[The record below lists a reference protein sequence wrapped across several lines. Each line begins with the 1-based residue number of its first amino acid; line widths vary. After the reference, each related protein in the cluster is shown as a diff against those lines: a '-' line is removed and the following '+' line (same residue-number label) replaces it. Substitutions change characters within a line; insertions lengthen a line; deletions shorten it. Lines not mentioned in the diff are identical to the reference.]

1 MHIST
6 SSAVSP
12 RITGTDQHKRR
23 RTSALLLT
31 LDDHVED
38 YIAIASIRESVRL
51 FGIDRVRG
59 L

>member
-1 MHIST
+1 MQLST
-6 SSAVSP
+6 NSTVSSRAY
-12 RITGTDQHKRR
+12 GADQHKRR

-38 YIAIASIRESVRL
+38 TIAIASIREDIRL
-51 FGIDRVRG
+51 FGLDRVRR